1 MATTFDKS
9 LPTTPSRERPGNM
22 MTPPTR
28 EDRTTSQE
36 KPTSSPP
43 TTPSSL
49 DLDISGSFPEHSGA
63 SPQSPEPLS
72 SLISS
77 QDEFQ
82 RVLDL
87 VKQYL
92 PAQVSTILAMSTS
105 DPHDAEV
112 NSNIDS
118 PPSHLQEDSTTTV
131 TQKRPPASRSPGGLS
146 TAANDGFLTS
156 TPGRS
161 GASSIAGTPD
171 IDKAT
176 VILVPST
183 MERRFTDLY
192 ASDRAT
198 DGHGTSSERGT
209 TGASSLGRAT
219 TTANTTTSGGH
230 TTSTS
235 AGRTGTTSSHGITGA
250 SHRADDGHSAPSDGS
265 IPQTDRHLGRVSLY
279 DVHRPAKK
287 GTTSTWL
294 SSRERVDSPLAS
306 SLYADAG
313 HSTLSGDSGD
323 LDSHAGRFDQSTGG
337 RPIFGPRTSSMM
349 GVLSR
354 SSSAFMSSGYG
365 DSPGPG
371 GVDSPGQG
379 TSVEGHVGH
388 SSAGPSTPAA
398 HSVDAQS
405 SLPMSTA
412 QSSLP
417 MSTAADAGH
426 SSYGF
431 GDSPADHRHDTN
443 AVDDDASL
451 AGSPAECAHSEQQP
465 YADDGEDKTPP
476 TIKHHHE
483 CPVKQRLEARRHRE
497 DALGTHPK
505 ELSVMQQDEDAEQDA
520 RLKHT
525 KEPLA
530 RKNDSSTMR
539 VRFSDRLRG
548 EAKILTGKLA
558 RKEGRVEEGR
568 RIMGRA

>member
-9 LPTTPSRERPGNM
+9 LPTSPSQERPGKT
-22 MTPPTR
+22 MTSPTQ
-28 EDRTTSQE
+28 EDQKTSQE
-36 KPTSSPP
+36 KRTSPPP

-49 DLDISGSFPEHSGA
+49 GLDISGSFPEHSGA
-63 SPQSPEPLS
+63 SPQSPESLS
-72 SLISS
+72 SLIPS
-77 QDEFQ
+77 QDELQ

-87 VKQYL
+87 VKHYL

-112 NSNIDS
+112 NNNIDS
-118 PPSHLQEDSTTTV
+118 LPSHLQEDSTATV
-131 TQKRPPASRSPGGLS
+131 TQKCPPAARRTLSGLS
-146 TAANDGFLTS
+146 TAANDSFVTN
-156 TPGRS
+156 TPSRS
-161 GASSIAGTPD
+161 GAASTAGTPD
-171 IDKAT
+171 IEKAT
-176 VILVPST
+176 IILAFPST

-209 TGASSLGRAT
+209 TEVSSLGRAT

-230 TTSTS
+230 ATSTS
-235 AGRTGTTSSHGITGA
+235 AGHTASTGA

-287 GTTSTWL
+287 GTASTWL

-313 HSTLSGDSGD
+313 HSTLSGDDDPSGVWKP
-323 LDSHAGRFDQSTGG
+323 A
-337 RPIFGPRTSSMM
+337 FGPRTSSMM
-349 GVLSR
+349 GVRSR
-354 SSSAFMSSGYG
+354 SSSEYI
-365 DSPGPG
+365 DSPAHGANY
-371 GVDSPGQG
+371 VDSPGQG
-379 TSVEGHVGH
+379 TSMEGHVGH
-388 SSAGPSTPAA
+388 SSASPSTPAA
-398 HSVDAQS
+398 RSVDAQS
-405 SLPMSTA
+405 SLPKSTA

-417 MSTAADAGH
+417 TSTAADAGH

-431 GDSPADHRHDTN
+431 ENSPVDHRHDTN
-443 AVDDDASL
+443 AVDDDASWRTL

>member
-28 EDRTTSQE
+28 EDQTASQE
-36 KPTSSPP
+36 KTRSPLP

-49 DLDISGSFPEHSGA
+49 GLDISGSFPEHSGA
-63 SPQSPEPLS
+63 SPQSPESLS

-77 QDEFQ
+77 QDELQ

-92 PAQVSTILAMSTS
+92 PAQVSTVLAMSTS

-112 NSNIDS
+112 NNNIDS

-131 TQKRPPASRSPGGLS
+131 TQKRPPASRSPSGLS
-146 TAANDGFLTS
+146 TAANDGFVTS
-156 TPGRS
+156 TP
-161 GASSIAGTPD
+161 ASSAAGTPD

-176 VILVPST
+176 IILAFPST
-183 MERRFTDLY
+183 VERRFTDLY

-209 TGASSLGRAT
+209 TVASSLGRAT

-235 AGRTGTTSSHGITGA
+235 AGHTTSTNGLSH
-250 SHRADDGHSAPSDGS
+250 HADDGHSAPSDAP
-265 IPQTDRHLGRVSLY
+265 ILQNDKRADRVSLY

-287 GTTSTWL
+287 GTASTWL

-313 HSTLSGDSGD
+313 HSTLSDDYNG
-323 LDSHAGRFDQSTGG
+323 LNVHAGRFDPSR
-337 RPIFGPRTSSMM
+337 RPGFGPRTSSMM

-354 SSSAFMSSGYG
+354 SSSAP
-365 DSPGPG
+365 DS
-371 GVDSPGQG
+371 VDSPTQG
-379 TSVEGHVGH
+379 TSMEGHVGH

-398 HSVDAQS
+398 RSVDAQSSRPMSTAQS

-412 QSSLP
+412 QGSLP
-417 MSTAADAGH
+417 TSTAADAGH

-431 GDSPADHRHDTN
+431 GDSPADHRHDSN
-443 AVDDDASL
+443 AVDDDASWRTL
-451 AGSPAECAHSEQQP
+451 AGSPAEYAHGDEPPS
-465 YADDGEDKTPP
+465 ADDGEDMTRP
-476 TIKHHHE
+476 TTKHHHE
-483 CPVKQRLEARRHRE
+483 CPVKQRLEARRHR
-497 DALGTHPK
+497 DGALGTHPK
-505 ELSVMQQDEDAEQDA
+505 ELSAMQQDEDAEADA
-520 RLKHT
+520 RLKHA
-525 KEPLA
+525 KEPSA
-530 RKNDSSTMR
+530 RKNNSPTMR

-548 EAKILTGKLA
+548 EAKILTGKLV
-558 RKEGRVEEGR
+558 RKEDRVEEGR